1 MKLIKNLFLVLLS
14 VLLTIGCQEDKT
26 VAIQGTIQNAGNL
39 TVHLDKKS
47 MDNTINSLM
56 NTSIDPGGTFSMVF
70 PEAMEPGLY
79 RLRIGNKGAD
89 LVLTGAE
96 KAVNIE
102 GNLNAF
108 TTFDYS
114 VSGAPLSETFRQK
127 VKAWRNK
134 QLTTKELNKYIENDA
149 DPLLAMG
156 LHFAT
161 SPARPENYAK
171 YASMASKVNTTYPTS
186 TIGQQFKQFAIDM
199 ELQNKKIESRYK
211 VKLGQPAPDIA
222 LPDVKGNTRKLSDL
236 KGKVVLLDFW
246 ASWCGPCRRSNP
258 HVVELYHKYNKDG
271 FEVFNVSLDGLES
284 RKTAKMSPSEV
295 KSTLAKEKR
304 KWIEAISKDKL
315 VWEHHVSDLKKW
327 ESAGA
332 ALYGIKS
339 IPTTFLIDREG
350 NIAAI
355 NPKANLEEKIAEFI

>member
-1 MKLIKNLFLVLLS
+1 MKLIKNLILVSVSLL
-14 VLLTIGCQEDKT
+14 LIIGCQEDKS
-26 VAIQGTIQNAGNL
+26 VAIKGTIQNAENL

-47 MDNTINSLM
+47 MDNSINSLM
-56 NTSIDPGGTFSMVF
+56 DTAIDQAGSFSLVF

-79 RLRIGNKGAD
+79 RLRIGNRGLD
-89 LVLTGAE
+89 LVLTGTE
-96 KAVNIE
+96 KAVEIL
-102 GNLNAF
+102 GDLNSLAK
-108 TTFDYS
+108 FDYS
-114 VSGAPLSETFRQK
+114 VSGSPLSETFQQK
-127 VKAWRNK
+127 IMALRNNK
-134 QLTTKELNKYIENDA
+134 LTQKELNNYIETQA

-156 LHFAT
+156 LHFST
-161 SPARPENYAK
+161 SPARPENYKK
-171 YASMASKVNTTYPTS
+171 YASMAAKINGQYPTS

-199 ELQNKKIESRYK
+199 ELENKKIESRYK
-211 VKLGQPAPDIA
+211 VKLGQPAPEIA
-222 LPDVKGNTRKLSDL
+222 LPDVEGKTRKLSDL

-258 HVVELYHKYNKDG
+258 HVVDLYHKYNKEG

-284 RKTAKMSPSEV
+284 RKTAKMSPSQL

-339 IPTTFLIDREG
+339 IPTTFLIDRDG
-350 NIAAI
+350 KIAAI
-355 NPKANLEEKIAEFI
+355 NPKANLEEKIVEFI